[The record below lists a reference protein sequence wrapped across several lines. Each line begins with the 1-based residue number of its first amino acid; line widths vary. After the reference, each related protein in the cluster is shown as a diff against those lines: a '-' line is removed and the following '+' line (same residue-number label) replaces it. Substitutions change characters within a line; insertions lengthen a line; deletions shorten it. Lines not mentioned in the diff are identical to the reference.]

1 MKSWQIPRR
10 TFLKGVGTT
19 MALPLLEAMAP
30 VAKSLAGEK
39 TAAGFPARMAFV
51 YVPNGVDME
60 SWTPSTLGTEYELT
74 PVLQPLAA
82 HKQDFSVLS
91 GLAHTKARANGDGAG
106 DHARANATFL
116 TGKQAKKTAGA
127 DIRVGI
133 SVDQVAANKVGQ
145 QTRLPSLELSCDK
158 SRQAG
163 ACDSGYSCAY
173 QFNLAWKSD
182 ATPLPPEVDPRLVFD
197 RLFSN
202 FNSSENAESREIR
215 DRYNKSIL
223 DFVLEDANRLKSK
236 LGKTDQRKLDEYM
249 SAVRD
254 LEKRIEQAN
263 KFAANLPDYR
273 KPVGIPQEY
282 ENHIRLMYDL
292 MAVAFQ
298 TDTTR
303 ISTFLVAHDGSNRA
317 YPQIGISDG
326 HHDLS
331 HHGNDPV
338 KKSKIAAINTFHT
351 QQFAYFLEKLKSI
364 KEGEGTLLDNCMI
377 VYGSGIADGNRHA
390 HHDLPVLMAG
400 RGAGTIKP
408 GRHVKYPTETP
419 MANLYI
425 SMLERMGVKVDHF
438 GDSTGKITD
447 LA

>member
-1 MKSWQIPRR
+1 
-10 TFLKGVGTT
+10 

-30 VAKSLAGEK
+30 VAKSLAAEK

-60 SWTPSTLGTEYELT
+60 SWTPSTLGTDYELT

>member
-1 MKSWQIPRR
+1 
-10 TFLKGVGTT
+10 

-30 VAKSLAGEK
+30 MSKGFAAEK
-39 TAAGFPARMAFV
+39 AAATFPTRMAFV
-51 YVPNGVDME
+51 YVPNGVNME
-60 SWTPSTLGTEYELT
+60 DWTPGALGTDFDL
-74 PVLQPLAA
+74 PPILKPLAG

-116 TGKQAKKTAGA
+116 TGRQAKKTAGS

-133 SVDQVAANKVGQ
+133 SVDQVAANKIGQ
-145 QTRLPSLELSCDK
+145 ASRLPSLELSCDK
-158 SRQAG
+158 ARQAG

-173 QFNLAWKSD
+173 QFNLAWKGE
-182 ATPLPPEVDPRLVFD
+182 ATPLPPEIDPRLVFD
-197 RLFSN
+197 RLFTN
-202 FNSSENAESREIR
+202 FNSSESAESREIR

-223 DFVLEDANRLKSK
+223 DFVLEDAGRLKSK
-236 LGKTDQRKLDEYM
+236 LGKTDQRKIDEYM

-263 KFAANLPDYR
+263 KFAATLPDYR

-351 QQFAYFLEKLKSI
+351 QQFAYFLEKMKSI

-390 HHDLPVLMAG
+390 HHDLPVLLAG
-400 RGAGTIKP
+400 RGGGTIKP

-419 MANLYI
+419 MSNLYI
-425 SMLERMGVKVDHF
+425 SMLERMGVKIDHF